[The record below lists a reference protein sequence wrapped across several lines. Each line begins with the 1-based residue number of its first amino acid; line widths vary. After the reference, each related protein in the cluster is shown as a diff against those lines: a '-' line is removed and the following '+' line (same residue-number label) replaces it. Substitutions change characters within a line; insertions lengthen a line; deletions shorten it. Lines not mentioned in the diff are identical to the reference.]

1 MSNTTK
7 ILLRTKKLLNVKQ
20 KNLKSKTLGETQII
34 LSVRNIDASYGN
46 SKILFKVSLDVKK
59 SSNLAIVG
67 ESGSG
72 KSTLARCIVGLLPVD
87 SGELTYENR
96 KLPRELTNRSKSDRK
111 KIQMIYQMPDVA
123 MNPRQTILEIIG
135 RPTEIFLGL
144 KKNEVQRR
152 VKDLLELVELSP
164 ELTEKYPNQLSGG
177 QKQRV
182 CIARALAAEPDL
194 IICDEITSALDP
206 IVADGILRL
215 LMNLQKS
222 IGVTYIFITHDMAM
236 VKMIADEVAV
246 MKDGEVIEIGSSKRI
261 LTPPFNEHTELL
273 ISSTPEMRVGWLED
287 FLSKRKEIKL

>member
-1 MSNTTK
+1 VTTQIEVLSIIKELIRDYNTAALYISHDLSVVSQIADRIKVLRNGAEVEEQKTEELLSRPIK
-7 ILLRTKKLLNVKQ
+7 IYTKKLLNVKQ

-123 MNPRQTILEIIG
+123 MNPRQKILEIIG

-144 KKNEVQRR
+144 KKHEVQRR
-152 VKDLLELVELSP
+152 VKDLLELV
-164 ELTEKYPNQLSGG
+164 
-177 QKQRV
+177 
-182 CIARALAAEPDL
+182 
-194 IICDEITSALDP
+194 
-206 IVADGILRL
+206 
-215 LMNLQKS
+215 
-222 IGVTYIFITHDMAM
+222 
-236 VKMIADEVAV
+236 
-246 MKDGEVIEIGSSKRI
+246 
-261 LTPPFNEHTELL
+261 
-273 ISSTPEMRVGWLED
+273 
-287 FLSKRKEIKL
+287 